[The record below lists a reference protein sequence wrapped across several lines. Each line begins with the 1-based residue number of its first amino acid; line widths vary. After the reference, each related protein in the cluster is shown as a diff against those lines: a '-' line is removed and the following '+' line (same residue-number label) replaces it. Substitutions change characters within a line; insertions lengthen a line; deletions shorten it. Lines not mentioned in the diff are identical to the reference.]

1 MNYDALRTFVTVVE
15 ERNFTK
21 AAEKLILSQPTV
33 SLHIKQ
39 LEVELQTHL
48 LSRSPK
54 HVQITPTG
62 QILYQRAKQIIQLWE
77 KTKEEM
83 GDYLHTLRG
92 FLKIGASLTIGEYIL
107 PMILTSYHEQ
117 YPYVQL
123 EVVVGNTQE
132 VVQQVRSHQLDLG
145 LIEGHTQE
153 REVKVSPFME
163 DEMVFV
169 VGASHPLAQQK
180 PNVSLESLQNQ
191 VWIAREKGSGT
202 REYMDH
208 LIRKWGLQLKDILM
222 ISSNQGVKE
231 LVSRGIGVTCISRW
245 VVQKEVDRGEMV
257 MLSVFEQPIV
267 RTLSY
272 VLPMQT
278 DLSRSGQVFLECL
291 IDKSKI

>member
-1 MNYDALRTFVTVVE
+1 
-15 ERNFTK
+15 
-21 AAEKLILSQPTV
+21 
-33 SLHIKQ
+33 
-39 LEVELQTHL
+39 
-48 LSRSPK
+48 
-54 HVQITPTG
+54 
-62 QILYQRAKQIIQLWE
+62 
-77 KTKEEM
+77 
-83 GDYLHTLRG
+83 LRG